1 MDLKKTNRCKCSFD
15 KKYHPQLRVLSKPN
29 VLLSTSAP
37 INQWHHNETGENAD
51 LVLVR
56 RGLFGGISL
65 HDLRIATLQRSSPCR
80 WNVMHEALTFG
91 GPDFWSP
98 RTFLCTFMDPKQDW
112 LETLYWWFNYD
123 SDHQHHHHHHHH
135 HHGDRFFLRDMQW
148 QDKCKS
154 PRTVMEEQQAPWA

>member
-15 KKYHPQLRVLSKPN
+15 KKYHHPQLRVLSKPN

-98 RTFLCTFMDPKQDW
+98 RTFLCTIHGSKARLVRDPVLVVQ
-112 LETLYWWFNYD
+112 L
-123 SDHQHHHHHHHH
+123 
-135 HHGDRFFLRDMQW
+135 
-148 QDKCKS
+148 
-154 PRTVMEEQQAPWA
+154 